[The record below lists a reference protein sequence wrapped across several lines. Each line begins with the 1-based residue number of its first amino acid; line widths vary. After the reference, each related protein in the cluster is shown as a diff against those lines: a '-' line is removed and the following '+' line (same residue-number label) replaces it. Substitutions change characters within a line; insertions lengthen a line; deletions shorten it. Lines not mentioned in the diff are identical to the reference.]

1 MKVDNIIEE
10 AVAEEVAETQVNS
23 AFEQQMREW
32 QEIYTKMHTPFKR
45 EFRKVSRNE
54 ICPFCGSGVKFK
66 HCECYKTYGEKSE
79 Y

>member
-10 AVAEEVAETQVNS
+10 AVAEEVAETAVNS
-23 AFEQQMREW
+23 KFKQQMKEW
-32 QEIYTKMHTPFKR
+32 QELYIKMHTPFTR

-54 ICPFCGSGVKFK
+54 ICPFCSSGVKFK